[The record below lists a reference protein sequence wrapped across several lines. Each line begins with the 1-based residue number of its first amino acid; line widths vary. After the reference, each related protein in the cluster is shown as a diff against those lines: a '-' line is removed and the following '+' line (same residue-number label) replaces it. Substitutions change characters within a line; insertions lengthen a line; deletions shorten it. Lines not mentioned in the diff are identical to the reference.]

1 VRTERLVTGLWWTSG
16 PGRLACLAVILVVAI
31 AFPFAFSN
39 PATTSVAIFTL
50 LYVGAASAWNTFSG
64 YTGYMALGNA
74 AFYGSGAYIM
84 ANLANHLG
92 MTGGVGIFALVPLAG
107 IGTGII
113 AIPVGWLA
121 LRTRRHTFVVITIAV
136 FFIFQ
141 LLAYNLRS
149 ITDGSAGMSLP
160 FPRWLAV
167 EYNDYFYM
175 AALVVAII
183 SVAAAWAVRSSSF
196 GLKLLAIRDD
206 EDRALG
212 LGVRT
217 ARVKLTAFA
226 LTGALTGMC
235 GGVYAYYIGSV
246 YPPFAFDALFDVT
259 VALMAFLGGLGT
271 ITGPV
276 LGALILEP
284 VQQYLNTQLTDAGL
298 ALIIFGALFLI
309 VIGFL
314 PEGIV
319 PALGRLLRALRLKQP
334 RSNSNSPQAAEP
346 QPATANSGVAE

>member
-1 VRTERLVTGLWWTSG
+1 
-16 PGRLACLAVILVVAI
+16 VILVAAVT
-31 AFPFAFSN
+31 FPFVFSN

-64 YTGYMALGNA
+64 YSGYMALGNA
-74 AFYGSGAYIM
+74 AFYGSGAYVM
-84 ANLANHLG
+84 ANLATHLG
-92 MTGGVGIFALVPLAG
+92 MSGGVGVFALVPLAG
-107 IGTGII
+107 VGTGVI

-121 LRTRRHTFVVITIAV
+121 LRTRRHTFVVITIAI

-149 ITDGSAGMSLP
+149 ITDGSAGMPLP
-160 FPRWLAV
+160 VPPWLAV
-167 EYNDYFYM
+167 AYNDYFYM
-175 AALVVAII
+175 AALTVAII
-183 SVAAAWAVRSSSF
+183 AVAVAWAVRRSSF

-217 ARVKLTAFA
+217 RRVKLTAFV
-226 LTGALTGMC
+226 LTGTLTGMA
-235 GGVYAYYIGSV
+235 GAVYAYYIGSV

-271 ITGPV
+271 ISGPV
-276 LGALILEP
+276 IGALILEP
-284 VQQYLNTQLTDAGL
+284 VQQYLNTELTDAGL
-298 ALIIFGALFLI
+298 ALIVFGALFLL

-319 PALGRLLRALRLKQP
+319 PALGRLLRAYRIRRLRSGEARESAGPL
-334 RSNSNSPQAAEP
+334 SAGADESPTAAR
-346 QPATANSGVAE
+346 SGVVE